1 MQAPVSAT
9 PFPMK
14 RLPKLATELALHGL
28 AYDLTR
34 LMNIVGVKRLIAA
47 MRA

>member
-1 MQAPVSAT
+1 MQAPISAT
-9 PFPMK
+9 SLPMK
-14 RLPKLATELALHGL
+14 RLPKVATELAFHVL
-28 AYDLTR
+28 AYDLAR